1 MECHVV
7 LARCSVIVVID
18 DGMPFI
24 TIVSIFSD
32 RRTPP
37 IAERQ
42 QQRALL
48 LVAYLSSVHTVVFV
62 FRVFIVDDSCNTSAS
77 IVDHHRPEREREHA
91 TQDTARLSNTSRFIA
106 IMANEMSTYPCILV
120 IGMSRAIAF
129 CSPIYQVTMLIP
141 VRVVDPRDPWML
153 SCLRL
158 VNQLGIDQMAQRR
171 RWAMNSD
178 EQRRP
183 IWEYD
188 DSRELS
194 ITPSDVQTLA
204 DRLRV
209 NRSIVTFN
217 AHRLRS
223 VCFELLELH
232 ETFRRTMTN
241 HSENNVFQPS
251 STLMSDQMAMTLEF
265 FLQMDCTLSL

>member
-1 MECHVV
+1 MQY
-7 LARCSVIVVID
+7 RC
-18 DGMPFI
+18 FYC
-24 TIVSIFSD
+24 
-32 RRTPP
+32 R
-37 IAERQ
+37 
-42 QQRALL
+42 
-48 LVAYLSSVHTVVFV
+48 SSST
-62 FRVFIVDDSCNTSAS
+62 
-77 IVDHHRPEREREHA
+77 RERVCNAGYSKTIEYRPFH
-91 TQDTARLSNTSRFIA
+91 R
-106 IMANEMSTYPCILV
+106 IMANEMSTYPCLLV
-120 IGMSRAIAF
+120 IRMSRAIAL
-129 CSPIYQVTMLIP
+129 CSPIYQVTMDAVFSSSYP
-141 VRVVDPRDPWML
+141 
-153 SCLRL
+153 SSSSSLRL

-171 RWAMNSD
+171 WAMNID

-204 DRLRV
+204 SRLRV

-232 ETFRRTMTN
+232 ETFRSTMMN
-241 HSENNVFQPS
+241 HSENNVFQQ
-251 STLMSDQMAMTLEF
+251 STLTSDQMAMMLEF

>member
-1 MECHVV
+1 
-7 LARCSVIVVID
+7 
-18 DGMPFI
+18 
-24 TIVSIFSD
+24 
-32 RRTPP
+32 
-37 IAERQ
+37 
-42 QQRALL
+42 
-48 LVAYLSSVHTVVFV
+48 
-62 FRVFIVDDSCNTSAS
+62 
-77 IVDHHRPEREREHA
+77 
-91 TQDTARLSNTSRFIA
+91 
-106 IMANEMSTYPCILV
+106 MANEMSTYPCILV

-129 CSPIYQVTMLIP
+129 CSPIYQVTMDAVFSSSYP
-141 VRVVDPRDPWML
+141 SS

-171 RWAMNSD
+171 RWAMNID

-194 ITPSDVQTLA
+194 ITPSDVQALA

-251 STLMSDQMAMTLEF
+251 STLTSDQMAMTLEF